1 MGPSLLTRREIMSN
15 RVPILLA
22 LLIAV
27 VSGSVARA
35 DDPRASG
42 VLPPLPM
49 DDEPLKDGKP
59 VGPPDA
65 ALDPPVED
73 PAAVTTAETPEEED
87 DPEPD
92 WVWAP
97 EPALAAAMDDLLGR
111 PDLTGATVGIFA
123 VEYPTGRILYQH
135 HQDASLKPASVIK
148 VLTAAAFL
156 EEFGGDHR
164 FTTTLRTDGASL
176 WLVGGG
182 DPGLGASDLKTLA
195 VRAKESGI
203 TKVQK
208 VFVDATL
215 FDEEDLPP
223 HYDTKKT
230 DAWYRP
236 DVGAAAVED
245 GGMRV
250 IISPGNRVGGGV
262 LVEVSP
268 ATDYFIVD
276 NTATTTEDDRG
287 DLEVRVRA
295 SRGRAGVY
303 VRGSLPQSSEGVTV
317 RRRVPDP
324 NLLAGWLLIREM
336 KSAGIMVEERAP
348 AMRAAPADSTSV
360 HALRSDRVQSDVIRM
375 IKRSNNFVAEQLT
388 KNLGQSCTPRGWDCS
403 LERMR
408 RLVRRIGLRSERF
421 RLENGSGLYD
431 ANRLSPRQI
440 VRFFI
445 EAANRARVAPVLQRA
460 LAVAGEEG
468 TLYRRLHKV
477 KGRVHGKT
485 GTLDG
490 VSCIAGRASPK
501 HGQEIWFAIL
511 INDAKAPARALRSIQ
526 DKMIMAMMG
535 EWQPHRAS
543 RRGASAPA
551 PPTNARNGGLISA
564 IRRGEPQAL
573 FKPHDGA
580 LP

>member
-1 MGPSLLTRREIMSN
+1 MSH
-15 RVPILLA
+15 RIPILLI
-22 LLIAV
+22 LLIAIV
-27 VSGSVARA
+27 AGNTARA

-49 DDEPLKDGKP
+49 DDEPLKNGKS
-59 VGPPDA
+59 A
-65 ALDPPVED
+65 K
-73 PAAVTTAETPEEED
+73 PEEVAS
-87 DPEPD
+87 DPIPEEPEVPL
-92 WVWAP
+92 WVWTP

-111 PDLTGATVGIFA
+111 KDLIGATVGIFA
-123 VEYPTGRILYQH
+123 VEYPTGRVVYQLN
-135 HQDASLKPASVIK
+135 QDASLKPASVIK

-164 FTTTLRTDGASL
+164 FTTTLRTDGTSL

-182 DPGLGASDLKTLA
+182 DPGLCVSDLKTLA
-195 VRAKESGI
+195 TRAKESGI
-203 TKVQK
+203 TRVRE

-215 FDEEDLPP
+215 FDDEDLPP

-236 DVGAAAVED
+236 DVGAAAVGD

-250 IISPGNRVGGGV
+250 KITPGKRLSGGV
-262 LVEVSP
+262 FVEVSP

-287 DLEVRVRA
+287 DLEVRVRT

-324 NLLAGWLLIREM
+324 NLLAGWLLIREL
-336 KSAGIMVEERAP
+336 KAAGVKIDERAP
-348 AMRAAPADSTSV
+348 AMGAAPADSTKV
-360 HALRSDRVQSDVIRM
+360 HGLRSNRVQSDVIRM

-388 KNLGQSCTPRGWDCS
+388 KNLGKSCTPRAWDCS
-403 LERMR
+403 LKRMR
-408 RLVRRIGLRSERF
+408 RLVRRIGLRSGRF
-421 RLENGSGLYD
+421 RMENGSGLYD
-431 ANRLSPRQI
+431 ANRLSPRQL

-445 EAANRARVAPVLQRA
+445 EAANRARTAPVLQRA
-460 LAVAGEEG
+460 FAVAGEAG

-501 HGQEIWFAIL
+501 QGQEIWFAIL
-511 INDAKAPARALRSIQ
+511 INDAKAPVSALRSIQ
-526 DKMIMAMMG
+526 DKMIMALMG
-535 EWQPHRAS
+535 EWQPRKAQ
-543 RRGASAPA
+543 R
-551 PPTNARNGGLISA
+551 
-564 IRRGEPQAL
+564 
-573 FKPHDGA
+573 
-580 LP
+580 